1 MIIAN
6 LPPQSN
12 RADWIECFEFKDDD
26 PNQNGEHELIDL
38 TGSTIVL
45 AVKDE
50 DGCQVL
56 TASTTDGSIVIV
68 SLGIAQYT
76 FPRSSMTNLRPDT
89 YEVGGTLER
98 DGETMQ
104 FLIGTVPIVDGKVNR

>member
-12 RADWIECFEFKDDD
+12 RADWIECIEFKDDD
-26 PNQNGEHELIDL
+26 ANQDGENELIDL
-38 TGSTIVL
+38 TGSTIVIT
-45 AVKDE
+45 VRDE

-56 TASTTDGSIVIV
+56 NASTTDGSIVIV
-68 SLGIAQYT
+68 SLGLAEYT

-98 DGETMQ
+98 GGETMQ
-104 FLIGTVPIVDGKVNR
+104 FLIGTVPIVDGVVTR